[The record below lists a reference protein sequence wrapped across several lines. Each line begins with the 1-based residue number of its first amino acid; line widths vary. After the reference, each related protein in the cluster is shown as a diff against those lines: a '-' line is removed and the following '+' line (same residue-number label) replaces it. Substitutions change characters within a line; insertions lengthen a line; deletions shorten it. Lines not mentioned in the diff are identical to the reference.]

1 MLFFKI
7 LPQNFNSIK
16 FEVIRIFKHFLPTVT
31 AATTG
36 DTITDNVT
44 PPAMAKFRL
53 CFETS
58 LPSYRL

>member
-1 MLFFKI
+1 MNLVCMTMRCLII
-7 LPQNFNSIK
+7 LGI
-16 FEVIRIFKHFLPTVT
+16 FLPTVT

-53 CFETS
+53 CLEIS